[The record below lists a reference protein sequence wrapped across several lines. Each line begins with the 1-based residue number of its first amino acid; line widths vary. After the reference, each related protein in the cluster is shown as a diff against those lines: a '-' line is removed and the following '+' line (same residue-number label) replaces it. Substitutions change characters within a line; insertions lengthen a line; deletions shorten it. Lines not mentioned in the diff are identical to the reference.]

1 MKKIYMTPEMEAI
14 EIKNKMTLLAG
25 SPILGGGGIADDL
38 GSGGADGDGS
48 LDPDAPGLPGMPD
61 FGPSSVMGFPF

>member
-25 SPILGGGGIADDL
+25 SVGGGGDISDPP
-38 GSGGADGDGS
+38 GWGGE
-48 LDPDAPGLPGMPD
+48 DPGVEPGAPGLPD
-61 FGPSSVMGFPF
+61 FDPSIVLGFPF